1 MVRKCSSSDIRR
13 LSPVKLFGVSY
24 PSLAPC
30 AIRCCNGENRTREIP
45 MKGVVVCPQPRAADA
60 GAAVLSD
67 GGTAFDAA
75 LAAAFAQMIC
85 DPFMCG
91 LGGMGTLH
99 YFRADTGES
108 GMIDFHA
115 RAGAK
120 VTPDMW
126 AADSKG
132 RTEVSGYSL
141 FDDFRSELGYTSIMT
156 PGTPAGFGLFHEM
169 LCSRPWA
176 ELLQPAIDYARN
188 GLPMTPYTR
197 RVWTRY
203 RMEGIPDG
211 MTRIKASD
219 ECARVYLHPEDR
231 LYNEGELF
239 KLPDYADTL
248 ERLAETGPEDFYR
261 GELAKIIADDL
272 AENGSYV
279 TAEDLANYKPQVGPP
294 LEGQYRGLKVRS
306 NSPPG
311 SGATLIEMLQILDH
325 VDLESFDHTSVDHLD
340 AVGCAMAA
348 AHVDRNEHLG
358 DPDYT
363 ETPTDL
369 LISKERAAM
378 WAERIKAGEIPNAE
392 QEAPPSCTTHLC
404 VYDAAGNAVS
414 VTHTL
419 GTSSGVTTPGLGFTY
434 NNSMKLFDPFPGQR
448 NSMEPGKAR
457 TTGMVPT
464 MVLKDGK
471 PILIAGAPGGSVIIS
486 AVLQSILNVV
496 DFGMSA
502 VEAVTVPRIHCEG
515 KGIHA
520 EATVPLSVVEG
531 LGAKGHTVNH
541 KHESFAM
548 DMSMAHVIA
557 IGEDGT
563 VRGGADPRAGGGIAY
578 AR

>member
-1 MVRKCSSSDIRR
+1 
-13 LSPVKLFGVSY
+13 
-24 PSLAPC
+24 
-30 AIRCCNGENRTREIP
+30 

-91 LGGMGTLH
+91 LGGMGTLQ
-99 YFRADTGES
+99 YFRADTGQS

-120 VTPDMW
+120 VKPDMW
-126 AADSKG
+126 EADSQG

-141 FDDFRSELGYTSIMT
+141 FDDYRSELGYTSIMI
-156 PGTPAGFGLFHEM
+156 PGTPAGFGLFHEK
-169 LCSRPWA
+169 LCSKPWA

-197 RVWTRY
+197 SVWTRY
-203 RMEGIPDG
+203 RIEGIPDG
-211 MTRIKASD
+211 MTRITSTD
-219 ECARVYLHPEDR
+219 ECARVYLHPEGR

-239 KLPDYADTL
+239 KLPDYANTL
-248 ERLAETGPEDFYR
+248 ERLAQKGPDDFYR
-261 GELAKIIADDL
+261 GELAKIIAEDL
-272 AENGSYV
+272 AANGSYV
-279 TAEDLANYKPQVGPP
+279 TAEDLANYKPQESTPV
-294 LEGQYRGLKVRS
+294 EGHYRGLTVRS
-306 NSPPG
+306 NPPPG

-325 VDLESFDHTSVDHLD
+325 VDLGSYAHTSAEHLD
-340 AVGCAMAA
+340 AVACAMAG

-358 DPDYT
+358 DPAYT
-363 ETPTDL
+363 ETPTEL
-369 LISKERAAM
+369 LISKDRAAM
-378 WAERIKAGEIPNAE
+378 WAERIKAGEIPDAN
-392 QEAPPSCTTHLC
+392 QEAPPSCTTHLG
-404 VYDAAGNAVS
+404 VYDAQGNAVS

-434 NNSMKLFDPFPGQR
+434 NNSMKLFDPIPGR
-448 NSMEPGKAR
+448 LNSMEPGKAR

-471 PILIAGAPGGSVIIS
+471 PIVIAGAPGGSVIIS
-486 AVLQSILNVV
+486 AVLQSILNVI
-496 DFGMSA
+496 DFGMSP

-515 KGIHA
+515 KGVHA
-520 EATVPLSVVEG
+520 EATVPVAVIHALE
-531 LGAKGHTVNH
+531 AIGHKVNH
-541 KHESFAM
+541 KHESFGM
-548 DMSMAHVIA
+548 EMSMAHVIA
-557 IGEDGT
+557 IDEDGT
-563 VRGGADPRAGGGIAY
+563 MRGGADPRAGGGVAY

>member
-1 MVRKCSSSDIRR
+1 
-13 LSPVKLFGVSY
+13 
-24 PSLAPC
+24 
-30 AIRCCNGENRTREIP
+30 

-60 GAAVLSD
+60 GAAVLND
-67 GGTAFDAA
+67 GGNAFDAA

-91 LGGMGTLH
+91 LGGMGTLQ
-99 YFRADTGES
+99 YFRADTGDS

-120 VTPDMW
+120 VKPDMW
-126 AADSKG
+126 EADCIG
-132 RTEVSGYSL
+132 RTPVSGYSL

-156 PGTPAGFGLFHEM
+156 PGTPAGFGLFHQM
-169 LCSRPWA
+169 LCSRPWD
-176 ELLQPAIDYARN
+176 ELLQPAIKYARN

-211 MTRIKASD
+211 ITRIKASD
-219 ECARVYLHPEDR
+219 ECARIYMHPEGR
-231 LYNEGELF
+231 LYDEGELF
-239 KLPDYADTL
+239 KLPDYANTL
-248 ERLAETGPEDFYR
+248 EQLAKTGPDDFYR
-261 GELAKIIADDL
+261 GDLAKVIADDL
-272 AENGSYV
+272 AANGSYV
-279 TAEDLANYKPQVGPP
+279 TAKDLADYKPQVGPP
-294 LEGQYRGLKVRS
+294 VEGHYRGLTVRS
-306 NSPPG
+306 SPPPS

-325 VDLESFDHTSVDHLD
+325 VDLSGFRHTSAEHLD
-340 AVGCAMAA
+340 AVARAMAG
-348 AHVDRNEHLG
+348 AHVDRNEYLG
-358 DPDYT
+358 DPVFT

-369 LISKERAAM
+369 LISKERASI
-378 WAERIKAGEIPNAE
+378 WAKRIKNGEIPDTN

-404 VYDAAGNAVS
+404 VYDEQGNAVS

-434 NNSMKLFDPFPGQR
+434 NNSMKLFDPVPGRR

-464 MVLKDGK
+464 MVFKDGK
-471 PILIAGAPGGSVIIS
+471 PIVIAGAPGGSVIIS
-486 AVLQSILNVV
+486 AVLQTILNVL
-496 DFGMSA
+496 DFGMSP

-515 KGIHA
+515 KGLHA
-520 EATVPLSVVEG
+520 EATVPLDVIRE
-531 LGAKGHTVNH
+531 LETIGHAVNH

-557 IGEDGT
+557 IGEDGIM
-563 VRGGADPRAGGGIAY
+563 RGGADPRAGGGVAY
-578 AR
+578 SS